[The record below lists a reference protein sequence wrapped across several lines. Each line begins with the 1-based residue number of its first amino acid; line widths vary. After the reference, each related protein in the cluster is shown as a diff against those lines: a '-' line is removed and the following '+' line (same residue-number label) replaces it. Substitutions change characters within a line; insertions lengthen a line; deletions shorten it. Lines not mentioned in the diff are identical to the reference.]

1 MPIFYAHKT
10 SSNTHDS
17 THKNSAPQN
26 SAVVGTKVP
35 QKSATDSAPNS
46 ALKIGA
52 NSALV
57 SIGPAREAKGARRG
71 QGRARG
77 GTKWGNGS
85 QGGNGGETGVRM
97 VSVMTLGR
105 TKVMMLKTRWRQGLM
120 KTIPLNKMTILMMLV
135 YDEDEQYEAGYV

>member
-1 MPIFYAHKT
+1 M
-10 SSNTHDS
+10 
-17 THKNSAPQN
+17 
-26 SAVVGTKVP
+26 
-35 QKSATDSAPNS
+35 
-46 ALKIGA
+46 
-52 NSALV
+52 
-57 SIGPAREAKGARRG
+57 SIGPARVGKGGKEGPRSSK
-71 QGRARG
+71 G